1 MRETYT
7 ISKTAIT
14 LAIKLLREHTS
25 ILVSLSSCLPLLN
38 WLARVAD
45 QIADEV
51 ALQTPQS
58 TEQQVA
64 ALTEI
69 M

>member
-14 LAIKLLREHTS
+14 LAIKLLRDTLLHWSTFK
-25 ILVSLSSCLPLLN
+25 LPASAE
-38 WLARVAD
+38 LAGTIAD
-45 QIADEV
+45 QIADKV

>member
-25 ILVSLSSCLPLLN
+25 T
-38 WLARVAD
+38 RVN
-45 QIADEV
+45 
-51 ALQTPQS
+51 L
-58 TEQQVA
+58 QVA
-64 ALTEI
+64 CFC
-69 M
+69 